1 MSCCTKLQ
9 TITLKV
15 GITCDIKA
23 KTKRPISGFITKLYE
38 LIIEDLEKTK
48 EHKKHLKI
56 HKKLHLE

>member
-1 MSCCTKLQ
+1 MSCCAKLL
-9 TITLKV
+9 TLKV